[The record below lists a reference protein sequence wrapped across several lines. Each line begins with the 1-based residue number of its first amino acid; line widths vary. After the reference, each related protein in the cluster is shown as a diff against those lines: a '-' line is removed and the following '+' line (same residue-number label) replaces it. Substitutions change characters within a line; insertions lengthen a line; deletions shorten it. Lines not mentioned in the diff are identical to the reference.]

1 MQQYEIMNKMRK
13 IFFWVFL
20 LFSCLLFANPV
31 TNVRAMQEGNKIV
44 LLYDMAESAYVAD
57 VEIVVDGASRV
68 IPANT
73 LSGDIG
79 REIMF
84 GKDRRIEYDV
94 LMDYVDGLRSDN
106 IAFVINISGAQVV
119 DLGLS
124 VKWATCNVG
133 ANSPEEYG
141 DYFAWGEVKPKSVY
155 NWSTYKYCNGSYN
168 TLTKYNTESKYGRV
182 DYKTTLDAQ
191 DDVATV
197 NWGSNWRMPTKE
209 EQDEL
214 RTECK
219 WEWTKLNGVNG
230 YKVIGPNGN
239 SIFLPA
245 AGCMYNS
252 DLYNVGSDGY
262 YWSCSLDAGYPSG
275 AYGVDFRSDY
285 VGWST
290 SAVATTDGLSA
301 QSASRIYPFTCNL
314 FRLVGRV
321 AHGSGLPK
329 PVGQGEKRF

>member
-1 MQQYEIMNKMRK
+1 MRK
-13 IFFWVFL
+13 ILFFCFL
-20 LFSCLLFANPV
+20 LFSSLLFANPV
-31 TNVRAMQEGNKIV
+31 TNVRAMQEGKKIV
-44 LLYDMAESAYVAD
+44 LLYDIAESAYVAD

-79 REIMF
+79 REIMV

-106 IAFVINISGAQVV
+106 ISFVIISGAQAV

-133 ANSPEEYG
+133 ASNPEEFG

-155 NWSTYKYCNGSYN
+155 DWSTYKYCNGSYN
-168 TLTKYNTESKYGRV
+168 TLTKYNSDSRYGRV
-182 DYKTTLDAQ
+182 DNKSTLEAQ
-191 DDVATV
+191 DDAATV
-197 NWGSNWRMPTKE
+197 NWGGAWRMPTKA

-214 RTECK
+214 RTKCK
-219 WEWTKLNGVNG
+219 WVWTTLNGVNG

-245 AGCMYNS
+245 AGYMNGR
-252 DLYNVGSDGY
+252 DLVNAGS
-262 YWSCSLDAGYPSG
+262 
-275 AYGVDFRSDY
+275 
-285 VGWST
+285 
-290 SAVATTDGLSA
+290 
-301 QSASRIYPFTCNL
+301 
-314 FRLVGRV
+314 
-321 AHGSGLPK
+321 SGLYCSGSLIAYNPPCAYSVGFVWDLVDWFDSTRK
-329 PVGQGEKRF
+329 YGYSVRPVCQ

>member
-1 MQQYEIMNKMRK
+1 MRK
-13 IFFWVFL
+13 ILFFCFL
-20 LFSCLLFANPV
+20 LFSSLLFANPV
-31 TNVRAMQEGNKIV
+31 TNVRAMQEGKKIV
-44 LLYDMAESAYVAD
+44 LLYDIAESAYVAD

-79 REIMF
+79 REIMV

-94 LMDYVDGLRSDN
+94 LMDYVDGLKSDN
-106 IAFVINISGAQVV
+106 IAFMINISGVQAV

-133 ANSPEEYG
+133 ATKPEEYG
-141 DYFAWGEVKPKSVY
+141 DYFAWGEVKPKGVY
-155 NWSTYKYCNGSYN
+155 SWKTYKYCNGSRN
-168 TLTKYNTESKYGRV
+168 TFTIKYNNKRDYGRV
-182 DYKTTLDAQ
+182 DYKTTLDVQ

-214 RTECK
+214 RTKCK
-219 WEWTKLNGVNG
+219 WVWTKLNGVNG

-245 AGCMYNS
+245 AGCMYRRSLSNA
-252 DLYNVGSDGY
+252 GSRGF
-262 YWSCSLDAGYPSG
+262 YWSSSLYTDYPSN
-275 AYGVDFRSDY
+275 AYYVFFLSDHVLWIIFGYRSY
-285 VGWST
+285 
-290 SAVATTDGLSA
+290 GLSV
-301 QSASRIYPFTCNL
+301 R
-314 FRLVGRV
+314 
-321 AHGSGLPK
+321 
-329 PVGQGEKRF
+329 PVCQ

>member
-1 MQQYEIMNKMRK
+1 MNKMRK
-13 IFFWVFL
+13 ILFFVFL

-57 VEIVVDGASRV
+57 VEIVVDGVSRV
-68 IPANT
+68 IPPNT

-79 REIMF
+79 REIMV

-106 IAFVINISGAQVV
+106 ISFVIISGAQAV

-124 VKWATCNVG
+124 VKWASCNVG
-133 ANSPEEYG
+133 ANRPEEYG

-155 NWSTYKYCNGSYN
+155 DWSTYKYCNGSAN
-168 TLTKYNTESKYGRV
+168 TLAKYNSYSSYGRV
-182 DYKTTLDAQ
+182 HYKTTLDAQ

-239 SIFLPA
+239 SIFLPV
-245 AGCMYNS
+245 AGYMNGS
-252 DLYNVGSDGY
+252 DLVNAGSSGLYWSGSLIAYNPLSAYSVGFGSDLVD
-262 YWSCSLDAGYPSG
+262 WFDSSRN
-275 AYGVDFRSDY
+275 YGRS
-285 VGWST
+285 V
-290 SAVATTDGLSA
+290 
-301 QSASRIYPFTCNL
+301 R
-314 FRLVGRV
+314 
-321 AHGSGLPK
+321 
-329 PVGQGEKRF
+329 PVCQ